1 MYVCTA
7 ENRPTRWFI
16 SAELIDV
23 IHRSGDMQ
31 ESTCKV
37 SIIIPVRN
45 GEKTAGSALES
56 LVLQDMSPEEM
67 QVVIVDDGSDDGTVQ
82 VIGDY
87 RDRLSIELI
96 REDQKGPAAARNCA
110 MSRARGR
117 YLMFLDADD
126 SYDTGTVRSV
136 TDFFD
141 LHKDETDLVFYPER
155 RFTDAGQAA
164 DISALVFGESG
175 IYDLKD
181 QRYCFGAGK
190 GMNFCIKNQ
199 GEQNPLFD
207 EDPGLIHEGEA
218 FAAQVLRRLET
229 AGWCS
234 TGAYIRSF
242 RPDSLESRYFHA
254 YYTFEGFTAY
264 YQRIFDSYAGRV
276 PDYLQALYVSD
287 LDERLSGDRLYPY
300 HYDAERYEASVRK
313 LASLLARVEDR
324 VILNH
329 PGVDDLHRD
338 YFLNAKPG
346 EPAAL
351 ERDSEGLAALRGS
364 EVLCRADSVK
374 VILRRFS
381 LRNGTVRI
389 MAYTKSR
396 ILDFADDPE
405 LYIVLTRSS
414 GDTERVKL
422 PLRDSSWSYYR
433 AKVPVNRSYLFEY
446 SAEVSDISAIRLE
459 AVLDGE
465 ELPVELGFS
474 YQVRFSKKHKRL
486 TYYDQGYRFQYKD
499 REISISPAEPQGEG
513 QWLDRVRNKYRKT
526 NPAWRRFRKKVLRE
540 RKKQRRIWLYYDC
553 KGVKKDNGYYQFIHD
568 LPLDDGVQ
576 RWYVVNDDLSWVSD
590 LFDRKQMKHVVRFG
604 TDLHRLL
611 YLQAEKVITAYVE
624 WNNYLPFADRNEYN
638 KFLDVGTDP
647 EIIYL
652 QHGVLHCH
660 MPWKYSMDRLG
671 IDKEVISTG
680 FEERN
685 LTENYCFSED
695 HLIPCGMPRY
705 AHMDL
710 SERPVNRILFAPS
723 WRKYLVGVQD
733 HQWITEES
741 WFLESDFYRITSE
754 FLNSPRLHDILEK
767 NDFYL
772 DFKLHPIFLRYRHL
786 YHIENDRVTMAENTI
801 KETDYRIFMTDM
813 SSFVFD
819 FIYLKKPVIYFLPD
833 RDMFASGMNH
843 YRQMDMPLDDAMGEY
858 ARTGDQACD
867 ALEHIFANDV
877 KPLKKYAERMEGFF
891 FHEDEGQEDRLS
903 EALHSM
909 DS

>member
-1 MYVCTA
+1 
-7 ENRPTRWFI
+7 
-16 SAELIDV
+16 
-23 IHRSGDMQ
+23 MQ
-31 ESTCKV
+31 ESTFKV

-45 GEKTAGSALES
+45 GEETLGSALES
-56 LVLQDMSPEEM
+56 LTLQDMSPEEM
-67 QVVIVDDGSDDGTVQ
+67 QAIIVDDGSDDGTAQ
-82 VIGDY
+82 VVEGY
-87 RDRLSIELI
+87 TDRLAIELI
-96 REDQKGPAAARNCA
+96 REDQKGSAAARNCA

-126 SYDTGTVRSV
+126 SYDPGTVRSV

-141 LHKDETDLVFYPER
+141 QHSEATDLVFYPER
-155 RFTDAGQAA
+155 RFTDAGQAV
-164 DISALVFGESG
+164 DISAAVFGDSG
-175 IYDLKD
+175 IYDLKSE
-181 QRYCFGAGK
+181 RYCFGTGR
-190 GMNFCIKNQ
+190 GMNFCVKNL
-199 GEQNPLFD
+199 GDKNPLFD

-218 FAAQVLRRLET
+218 YAAQVLERLET

-234 TGAYIRSF
+234 EGAYVRNF

-254 YYTFEGFTAY
+254 YYTYESFAAHYEGIFERY
-264 YQRIFDSYAGRV
+264 NQRV

-300 HYDAERYEASVRK
+300 HYGPEKYDASVRRLK
-313 LASLLARVEDR
+313 ALLARVDDR
-324 VILNH
+324 IILNH
-329 PGVDDLHRD
+329 PAVDDLHRD
-338 YFLNAKPG
+338 YFINAKPG

-351 ERDSEGLAALRGS
+351 ERDGAELAAVRGS
-364 EVLCRADSVK
+364 EVLCRADRVK
-374 VILRRFS
+374 VIFRRFS
-381 LRNGTVRI
+381 LRHGTVRI

-396 ILDFADDPE
+396 ILDFIQNPE
-405 LYIVLTRSS
+405 LYIVLTHPS
-414 GDTERVKL
+414 GESERVKL
-422 PLRDSSWSYYR
+422 SLRDSSWSYYK

-446 SAEVSDISAIRLE
+446 SADVSDTAGIRFE

-465 ELPVELGFS
+465 NLPVELGFS
-474 YQVRFSKKHKRL
+474 WQVRFSKKHKRL
-486 TYYDQGYRFQYKD
+486 LYYDQGYRFQYKD
-499 REISISPAEPQGEG
+499 GEIAISPADADGEK
-513 QWLDRVRNKYRKT
+513 QWLDRVQSKYKKT
-526 NPAWRRFRKKVLRE
+526 RPEWRRFRKKVLKE
-540 RKKQRRIWLYYDC
+540 RKKRRRIWLYYDC

-568 LPLDDGVQ
+568 LAQDDGVQ
-576 RWYVVNDDLSWVSD
+576 RYYAVNDDLSLVSD
-590 LFDRKQMKHVVRFG
+590 LFDRKQMKHVIRFG

-624 WNNYLPFADRNEYN
+624 WNNYLPFTDRNEYN

-647 EIIYL
+647 EVIYL

-660 MPWKYSMDRLG
+660 MPWKYSTDRLG
-671 IDKEVISTG
+671 IDQEVISTG

-685 LTENYCFSED
+685 LTENYCFSKE

-710 SERPVNRILFAPS
+710 SEEPVNRILFAPS
-723 WRKYLVGVQD
+723 WRKYLVGVQN
-733 HQWITEES
+733 HQWITEDS
-741 WFLESDFYRITSE
+741 WFLESDFYRVTSE

-772 DFKLHPIFLRYRHL
+772 DFKLHPIFARYRHL
-786 YHIENDRVTMAENTI
+786 YHIENDRVTMAESTI

-858 ARTGDQACD
+858 AQTGDQACD

-877 KPLKKYAERMEGFF
+877 KPLEKYAKRMDGFF
-891 FHEDEGQEDRLS
+891 FHEDEGQEDRLF
-903 EALHSM
+903 EALRNM
-909 DS
+909 DI